1 MSFNASNVESAP
13 VFLTGMPG
21 SGKTT
26 VGRILAR
33 LTQRDFLDLDA
44 AFLDK
49 HGRSPAASIREEGEA
64 LFRQQEQLLFAAAS
78 NRRGVIVSC
87 GGGTLVDKQS
97 RRQARDSGVVVH
109 LEASLTALAQRL
121 KDAAHHPLLEGTRLA
136 ERLSDLLH
144 IRQDAYRDCDFAID
158 TSCTSPFAT
167 AAMIQQRLLA
177 LHGGTVHT
185 AAQETDLGSEVCVS
199 LGRRSYPVWIAHSGE
214 LRELPRLLSETA
226 PGRRPF
232 VVGDEKVLSL
242 YGKSLFAALG
252 IEPERS
258 FALPEGE
265 KGKQLSHLE
274 GYLETLL
281 ERGVS
286 RDSVLVAVGGGAALD
301 AAGFAASIYM
311 RGIPCLY
318 VATTLLAAVDAAVG
332 GKTAMDLAGAKNIPG
347 TFAQPAGVLVP
358 CALVTDHMKQA
369 APDGYGELLKSWLLT
384 GAGAQRARWLV
395 RENGTFYG
403 SRVAVA
409 IADAVVHKAGLVA
422 EDERDV
428 TGARAELNLGHTL
441 AHALE
446 SASGYEISHGRA
458 VAWGLVVACRISERL
473 GLAESGLAVDVQ
485 EGARR
490 LGLWPPPDSV
500 DGIAALKHLGSDKKA
515 SDGDITL
522 VLLEGPGVPVLKKMK
537 VEVTKKLMAES
548 LGPIL

>member
-1 MSFNASNVESAP
+1 MSFNASNVEPAP

-33 LTQRDFLDLDA
+33 LTHRDFLDLDA
-44 AFLDK
+44 AFLAT
-49 HGRSPAASIREEGEA
+49 HGHGPAESIREEGEA
-64 LFRQQEQLLFAAAS
+64 LFRQKEQLLFSAAAT
-78 NRRGVIVSC
+78 RRGVVVSC
-87 GGGTLVDKQS
+87 GGGTLVDEKS
-97 RRQARDSGVVVH
+97 RRQARDLGVVVH

-121 KDAAHHPLLEGTRLA
+121 KDASHHPLLEGTGLA
-136 ERLSDLLH
+136 ESLSGLLQV
-144 IRQDAYRDCDFAID
+144 RRAAYRDCDFAID

-177 LHGGTVHT
+177 LDGGSSHA
-185 AAQETDLGSEVCVS
+185 AAQKTDSGSEICVS
-199 LGRRSYPVWIAHSGE
+199 LGRRSYPVWITESRE
-214 LRELPRLLSETA
+214 LGELPRLLSETA
-226 PGRRPF
+226 AGRRPF

-252 IEPERS
+252 IEAQRS

-281 ERGVS
+281 GRGVS

-318 VATTLLAAVDAAVG
+318 VATTLLAAVDAAIG

-347 TFAQPAGVLVP
+347 SFTQPAGVLVP
-358 CALVTDHMKQA
+358 CSLVVDHMEQG

-384 GAGAQRARWLV
+384 GAGAERASWMV
-395 RENGTFYG
+395 RKDGTFYR
-403 SRVAVA
+403 SRVASA
-409 IADAVVHKAGLVA
+409 IAEAVVHKAGVVA
-422 EDERDV
+422 EDEQDH
-428 TGARAELNLGHTL
+428 TGARATLNLGHTF

-446 SASGYEISHGRA
+446 SASGYRISHGRA
-458 VAWGLVVACRISERL
+458 VAWGLVVACRISEKL
-473 GLAESGLAVDVQ
+473 GLAESGLAIDVQ
-485 EGARR
+485 EAARR

-500 DGIAALKHLGSDKKA
+500 DGLAALKHVGGDKKA
-515 SDGDITL
+515 GDGDITM
-522 VLLEGPGVPVLKKMK
+522 VLLERPGMPVLKKMK
-537 VEVTKKLMAES
+537 IEVTKKLMAES